1 MRQIAGKIVAVRT
14 LAASMRAPKTGI
26 IVVGVVVVV
35 VVAVLT
41 LTL

>member
-26 IVVGVVVVV
+26 IVVVVVVV